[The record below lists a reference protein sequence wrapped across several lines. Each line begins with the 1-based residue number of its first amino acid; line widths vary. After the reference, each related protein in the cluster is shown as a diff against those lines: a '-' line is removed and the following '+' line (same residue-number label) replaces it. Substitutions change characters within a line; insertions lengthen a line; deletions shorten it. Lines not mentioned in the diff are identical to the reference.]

1 MTFKND
7 PSKRGALAAR
17 KQLFGEHFRYAIAP
31 IHTRFDTVQWF
42 VWDAEYPNCGF
53 TAEVIRQEDCL
64 EAAMRDFMGE
74 HGADRVIE
82 AFAGR

>member
-1 MTFKND
+1 
-7 PSKRGALAAR
+7 
-17 KQLFGEHFRYAIAP
+17 
-31 IHTRFDTVQWF
+31 VQWF

-82 AFAGR
+82 TFARR